1 MNRET
6 LLGKLALKERR
17 KRELINICDSA
28 LTLVI
33 MKADAYVDTA
43 ELDTEIILS
52 NANALHNSVQ
62 ELREVINEINKLK
75 RELGQ

>member
-1 MNRET
+1 MNREI

-17 KRELINICDSA
+17 KQELTNICDSA

-43 ELDTEIILS
+43 ELDTEMILS